1 MSAEEKQG
9 SKVLQHGAIYAV
21 GSMLSRLGGFLLLPL
36 YLKALSPVEYGVLE
50 MFYAISSVLALLVSG
65 GLSQAALRFY
75 YEYDEAG
82 ERKAVISTAL
92 LAALAFSGLGA
103 LLLWPFSPQA
113 SYLLVGTP
121 DYATSFQLVLLT
133 LIVQMANEVGLSYL
147 RVKGY
152 LWRFVVASSSLLV
165 MQVIVN
171 LYTVVTL
178 RWGVPGVLLG
188 NLMGATLGCLIVTA
202 VTLKDCGLHFRRP
215 VLTRMLHYTW
225 PMVVAGIAGVF
236 MDRADRF
243 ILERWLGLEAVGIYG
258 LAEKLAT
265 IFVMGFLRP
274 FELAYGVHRFAIIKS
289 ADRAEQQARAF
300 RHYLFSAVMVGLL
313 IVVFA
318 PSALHLIAGP
328 AYWTAVLLLPILM
341 LRYIVIGTEYIFHT
355 GILYAGRTKFSM
367 GIHLTNGGVRLAFT
381 VAFIGLLGIQA
392 PAFGALAGSF
402 CAAIAALLISRRF
415 DPVKWNLSLAL
426 RVGLLGAACFFANKL
441 AGEGWLSASAAV
453 LAYVLGG
460 FALGI
465 ITRSDLERAMA
476 LVSRYVPVR
485 ARRK

>member
-1 MSAEEKQG
+1 MSAEDKQG
-9 SKVLQHGAIYAV
+9 SKVLQHGAIYAL
-21 GSMLSRLGGFLLLPL
+21 GSMLSRMGGFLLLPL

-75 YEYDEAG
+75 YEYDEPG
-82 ERKAVISTAL
+82 QRNAVISTAL
-92 LAALAFSGLGA
+92 LSSIVFSGLGA
-103 LLLWPFSPQA
+103 LLLWPFSHQG

-121 DYATSFQLVLLT
+121 EYASSFKLVLLT

-152 LWRFVVASSSLLV
+152 VWRFVVASLSLLV
-165 MQVIVN
+165 LQVIIN
-171 LYTVVTL
+171 LYTVLTL

-188 NLMGATLGCLIVTA
+188 NLLGATLGCGIVTA
-202 VTLKDCGLHFRRP
+202 VTLRDCGLHFRRP
-215 VLTRMLHYTW
+215 VLSRMLQYTW

-258 LAEKLAT
+258 LAEKLAL

-300 RHYLFSAVMVGLL
+300 RQYLFSAALVGLV
-313 IVVFA
+313 IVVFTPPVLRLIAA
-318 PSALHLIAGP
+318 PS
-328 AYWTAVLLLPILM
+328 YWAAVALLPILM
-341 LRYIVIGTEYIFHT
+341 VRYIVIGTEYIFHT
-355 GILYAGRTKFSM
+355 GILYAGRTRFSM
-367 GIHLTNGGVRLAFT
+367 GIHLSNGAVRLAFT

-392 PAFGALAGSF
+392 PAFGALAGST

-415 DPVKWNLSLAL
+415 DPVNWNLSLAL
-426 RVGLLGAACFFANKL
+426 RIGVLCAACFFVDKL
-441 AGEGWLSASAAV
+441 TGEGWLSAAAAASAY
-453 LAYVLGG
+453 LLGA

-465 ITRSDLERAMA
+465 ITRGDVARAMA
-476 LVSRYVPVR
+476 WVSQHVPLL
-485 ARRK
+485 ARGK